1 MTTAATLVSL
11 VPDPASTI
19 LEAALSLG
27 ATLFSPKPDLA
38 ADLQKAK
45 EEIKDETKIVF
56 KEVVQCM
63 SEIHGELLALRSDME
78 NMLML
83 IIHSHSH
90 RKFYKGIDIIDAH
103 HSVFMEGLDN
113 LERTNERFQTLE
125 VTFRASFKKHFQV
138 EKIFKFL
145 KIRVS

>member
-1 MTTAATLVSL
+1 M
-11 VPDPASTI
+11 
-19 LEAALSLG
+19 
-27 ATLFSPKPDLA
+27 
-38 ADLQKAK
+38 
-45 EEIKDETKIVF
+45 F

-113 LERTNERFQTLE
+113 LERTNKSFQTVE

-138 EKIFKFL
+138 EFPQDPGVIIWWLECIVQTLHFALNIK
-145 KIRVS
+145 S

>member
-1 MTTAATLVSL
+1 MPTAATLVSL
-11 VPDPASTI
+11 VPDPAGTI

-27 ATLFSPKPDLA
+27 TTVLSPEPDLA

-56 KEVVQCM
+56 KEVVQYM
-63 SEIHGELLALRSDME
+63 SEIHGELLALRSEME
-78 NMLML
+78 NMLEL
-83 IIHSHSH
+83 ISH
-90 RKFYKGIDIIDAH
+90 REFYKGIDIIDAH

-113 LERTNERFQTLE
+113 LERTNERFQTVE

-138 EKIFKFL
+138 EKIISFL